1 MERDFKMVH
10 TFKIGGHRIA
20 YDSVSGYV
28 HPLSEL
34 TFKMLD
40 YITLPMPA
48 ECSSALRYDLAKYD
62 SAEIREEYSRIY
74 ELYRDGKLFAEDEEE
89 SHEYDGAVIMLG
101 DTVINCSGPN
111 LKETAERLAAENKDC
126 TLRIRPASSAEGAFS
141 VNDIVVL
148 EKELTELA
156 KLQLRRD
163 RAEGVTPIKIFSKL
177 DAAEHTDDKCK
188 FCWAKKL
195 CSEAEPKSVVCE
207 LEKKR
212 IECRMITDSEA

>member
-1 MERDFKMVH
+1 MVH

-28 HPLSEL
+28 LPLSEL

-89 SHEYDGAVIMLG
+89 NHEYDGAVIMLG
-101 DTVINCSGPN
+101 DTVINSGGPD
-111 LKETAERLAAENKDC
+111 LVETVERLAAGNKDC
-126 TLRIRPASSAEGAFS
+126 TLRIRTAHSGEGAFS
-141 VNDIVVL
+141 ANDLPKL
-148 EKELTELA
+148 EKALVELA
-156 KLQLRRD
+156 KLQLRRGRTD
-163 RAEGVTPIKIFSKL
+163 GEAPVKVFTKL
-177 DAAEHTDDKCK
+177 EAAEHTDDKCK
-188 FCWAKKL
+188 FCWAKRL
-195 CSEAEPKSVVCE
+195 CSESEPHNVICE